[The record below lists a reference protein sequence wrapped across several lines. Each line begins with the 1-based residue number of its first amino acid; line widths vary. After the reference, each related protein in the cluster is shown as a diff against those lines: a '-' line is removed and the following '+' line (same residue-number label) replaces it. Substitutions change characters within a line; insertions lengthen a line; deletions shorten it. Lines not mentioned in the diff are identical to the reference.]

1 MRITKAMQEKIF
13 ENIIADNHPL
23 RVRADKVRWN
33 VARLAADL
41 VIEARTN
48 AGFKSDAEIG
58 ALMNEVS
65 ALNKRGKVFLY
76 FRTSFN
82 KFRLDGEEVEEQYY
96 YDYNLKFTVGGQR
109 REASFLGELDKDH
122 RLRTGIVTPGIAH
135 EVARPY
141 LGMFTPV
148 EMISLPADH
157 WVMARLQ
164 ELESEVAA
172 INGEHI
178 TLKSTVFATLNKF
191 STVKKLVAHW
201 PEVEKYI
208 PKDQPVTGTGVA
220 ISVADLNAMCGI
232 PK

>member
-1 MRITKAMQEKIF
+1 MRITKAMQETIF

-33 VARLAADL
+33 VARMVADL
-41 VIEARTN
+41 VLEARAKN
-48 AGFKSDAEIG
+48 GFKSDAEIG
-58 ALMNEVS
+58 ALIEEVKD
-65 ALNKRGKVFLY
+65 LNKRGKDFLNVSN
-76 FRTSFN
+76 SFN
-82 KFRLDGEEVEEQYY
+82 KFRLEGEGEEKYY
-96 YDYNLKFTVGGQR
+96 YDYNLYFTVGGQK
-109 REASFLGELDKDH
+109 REASFLGESDKDH
-122 RLRTGIVTPGIAH
+122 RLRAGIITPGVGH

-141 LGMFTPV
+141 LGMFTPTGRINV
-148 EMISLPADH
+148 PADH

-191 STVKKLVAHW
+191 TTVKKLVAHW

-208 PKDQPVTGTGVA
+208 PKDQPVTGTGIA